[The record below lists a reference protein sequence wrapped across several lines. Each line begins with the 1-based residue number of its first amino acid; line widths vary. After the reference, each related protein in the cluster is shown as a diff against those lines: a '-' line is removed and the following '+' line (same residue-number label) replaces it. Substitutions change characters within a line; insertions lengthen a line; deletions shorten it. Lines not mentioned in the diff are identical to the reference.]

1 MREAVQL
8 LVISLIV
15 FFRLVLPDRTFFF
28 FANNE
33 EDCTQ
38 WVDLLKA
45 IIQQVRDYRVIHV
58 WI

>member
-1 MREAVQL
+1 MATCYFVDH
-8 LVISLIV
+8 

-45 IIQQVRDYRVIHV
+45 IIQQVRDYSYSCVDLKFA
-58 WI
+58 

>member
-1 MREAVQL
+1 MATCYFVDH
-8 LVISLIV
+8 

-38 WVDLLKA
+38 WVDLLKS
-45 IIQQVRDYRVIHV
+45 IIQQVKDYRVIHV